1 MGPIRNIYSWPLA
14 AILLSAWY
22 SAAVAAEIVREE
34 RAVSGFAAVVVS
46 GTGVIELTQGRG
58 ESLVIEADSDVLDAI
73 TTRVEDGVLH
83 IGRKSWSWFN
93 FGPTKPVVY
102 HLHFKTLDS
111 LSLSGSVKAV
121 ADTVSSHRLRIK
133 VSGSGSLVF
142 EELHATE
149 LTATVSG
156 SGSVH
161 VKSLEADEF
170 DGRISGSGSITIG
183 GQVSRQHIRISGSG
197 DYLAANLEGDA
208 VDAWITGS
216 GRAHVW
222 ANEELDVRISG
233 SGGLRYRGE
242 PSLSERLSG
251 SGRIRRSD

>member
-1 MGPIRNIYSWPLA
+1 MRNNNSWLLA
-14 AILLSAWY
+14 VILLSACY
-22 SAAVAAEIVREE
+22 SAAVAAEIIREE
-34 RAVSGFAAVVVS
+34 RSVSGFKAVVVS
-46 GTGVIELTQGRG
+46 GTGVIELTQGLG
-58 ESLVIEADSDVLDAI
+58 ESLVIEADSDVLDTI
-73 TTRVEDGVLH
+73 TTRVDDGVLH

-93 FGPTKPVVY
+93 FGRTKTIVY
-102 HLHFKTLDS
+102 HLHFETLDS

-121 ADTVSSHRLRIK
+121 ADAVSSDRLRIK
-133 VSGSGSLVF
+133 VSGSGRLVF
-142 EELHATE
+142 EQLHATE

-156 SGSVH
+156 SGSVN

-170 DGRISGSGSITIG
+170 DGRISGSGSITIA
-183 GQVSRQHIRISGSG
+183 GQVPRQHIHISGSG

-208 VDAWITGS
+208 VDARITGA

-242 PSLSERLSG
+242 PRISESLSG